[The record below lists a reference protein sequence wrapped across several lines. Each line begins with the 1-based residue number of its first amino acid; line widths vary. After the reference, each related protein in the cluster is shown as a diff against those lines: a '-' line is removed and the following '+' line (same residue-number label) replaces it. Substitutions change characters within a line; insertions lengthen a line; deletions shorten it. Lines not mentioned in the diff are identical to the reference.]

1 MSASST
7 HVTAPCHVSPSR
19 VGGVHLG
26 QALLPWVEG
35 LTEKVG
41 HLGKK
46 VEKSAC
52 IWSKVE

>member
-7 HVTAPCHVSPSR
+7 HVTVPCHLSLSR

-26 QALLPWVEG
+26 QAVWRQVEG

-41 HLGKK
+41 DGRKK
-46 VEKSAC
+46 VENSAC
-52 IWSKVE
+52 FWSKVG